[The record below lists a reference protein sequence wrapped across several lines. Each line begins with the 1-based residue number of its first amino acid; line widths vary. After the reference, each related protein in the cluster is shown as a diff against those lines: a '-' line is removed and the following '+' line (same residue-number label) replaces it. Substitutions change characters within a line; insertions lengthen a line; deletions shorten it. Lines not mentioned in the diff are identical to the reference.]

1 MNHPLRRSLI
11 LVVRVSM
18 SFKAI
23 IITLLL
29 TTLVATDALAVSDCS
44 QLKDQTLSTTW
55 MHRPL
60 RNSTLRISLSGENIY
75 LVATCGIWSKRK
87 PTTKEYGQLPGL
99 CADNTYATLKSLSHC
114 AIPNPHE
121 LTTSALSFERAE
133 GGGYY
138 STLVVTY
145 SLQSTLTTQS
155 R

>member
-1 MNHPLRRSLI
+1 
-11 LVVRVSM
+11 M

-23 IITLLL
+23 IVTVLM
-29 TTLVATDALAVSDCS
+29 TTIVTTEAFAAFDCDK
-44 QLKDQTLSTTW
+44 LKDQTLSTTW
-55 MHRPL
+55 LHNPL
-60 RNSTLRISLSGENIY
+60 RNATLSVSLSGGNLYFIS
-75 LVATCGIWSKRK
+75 TCGIWSKRK

-99 CADNTYATLKSLSHC
+99 CADRTYAALKLISHC
-114 AIPNPHE
+114 ATPNQHE
-121 LTTSALSFERAE
+121 LTTSVLSFERAD